1 MFIVEIKK
9 PDTVFLWL
17 AINSLGDV
25 IGYSFLNVRMTF
37 RMGGL
42 RIVSSSCF
50 EIQKLAVHKNYRSM
64 GISKLIWEQIMKK
77 GFAICTD
84 RKDMDGITH
93 I

>member
-1 MFIVEIKK
+1 MFPVEIKK
-9 PDTVFLWL
+9 PDAVFLWL

-25 IGYSFLNVRMTF
+25 VGYSFKHIRITF

-50 EIQKLAVHKNYRSM
+50 EIQKLAVHKNYRNL
-64 GISKLIWEQIMKK
+64 GISKLIWKEVMEK
-77 GFAICTD
+77 GFAICVD
-84 RKDMDGITH
+84 RKEMERVPH